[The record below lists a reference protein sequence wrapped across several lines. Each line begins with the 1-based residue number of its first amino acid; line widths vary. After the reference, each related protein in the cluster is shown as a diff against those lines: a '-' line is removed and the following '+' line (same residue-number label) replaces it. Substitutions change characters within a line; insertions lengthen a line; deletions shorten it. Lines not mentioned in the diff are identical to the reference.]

1 LSIAGEAVNP
11 TKRHV
16 LALAEEFSVNDA
28 DAIIEEVA
36 AAVAAWPTY
45 AKNAGLSDRRANE
58 IQSHQIP
65 YAAFNG

>member
-1 LSIAGEAVNP
+1 MPLPQILVQLSGEHVVGRLAIVN
-11 TKRHV
+11 
-16 LALAEEFSVNDA
+16 
-28 DAIIEEVA
+28 VA